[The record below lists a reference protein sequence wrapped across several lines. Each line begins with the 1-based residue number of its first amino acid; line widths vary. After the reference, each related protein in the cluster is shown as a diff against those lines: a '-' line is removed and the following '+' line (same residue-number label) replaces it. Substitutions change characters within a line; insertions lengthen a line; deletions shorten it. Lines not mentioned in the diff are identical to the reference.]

1 MFYFETF
8 YANGNLIKE
17 YFQVTNIKKEK
28 KSFLDSLVG
37 ETTEYDKK
45 VALQVKKPKSW
56 LKSVSAFANGKGGML
71 IFGIDDD
78 DNVVGLEDAKK
89 DSEIISEQIKV
100 RMNPIPAFNLRIER
114 VEGDCALVILDVYA
128 GEQTPYYYD
137 ADGVLQAFIRIGNQ
151 SVLANP
157 VQLKELI
164 LKGSLTSFDNLKSQY
179 NFGDMSFT
187 KLRAVYKQRTGLSF
201 DDSDYESFGLI
212 DEEGNLTNAG
222 ALLADECPIRY
233 SRLFCARWNGLD
245 KAPGIIDATDDKEYS
260 GGLINLLLAG
270 IEFVENN
277 SKKAWKKVGDG
288 RVELPEY
295 PQRAVLEGIVNALIH
310 RNYLEIGSEVHID
323 MFDDRLEI
331 YSPGGMYDGTK
342 VQDRDIMRIPSRRRN
357 PIIADVFY
365 RLKYMDRRGSG
376 FKKILSE
383 YEMQDTYT
391 TDMKPIFYSDN
402 DTFLLVLKNLNYKK
416 QKKIG
421 SSEKQQDYVE
431 HSKIAINMGIK
442 ELSDLMSFLE
452 VPRTRKELQEF
463 CNISSREYFRTKIL
477 NPLIEAKKI
486 DLTIPDKPQSSKQKY
501 VKHK

>member
-1 MFYFETF
+1 MEEKKQKV
-8 YANGNLIKE
+8 GQIR
-17 YFQVTNIKKEK
+17 KKEILDAAK
-28 KSFLDSLVG
+28 RVFLRKGFADTVMEDIITETSLSRGGV
-37 ETTEYDKK
+37 YYHYKNK
-45 VALQVKKPKSW
+45 VEILHD
-56 LKSVSAFANGKGGML
+56 LMRE
-71 IFGIDDD
+71 GI
-78 DNVVGLEDAKK
+78 AY
-89 DSEIISEQIKV
+89 
-100 RMNPIPAFNLRIER
+100 R
-114 VEGDCALVILDVYA
+114 VEKINEFIVDHSGELD
-128 GEQTPYYYD
+128 
-137 ADGVLQAFIRIGNQ
+137 
-151 SVLANP
+151 
-157 VQLKELI
+157 
-164 LKGSLTSFDNLKSQY
+164 
-179 NFGDMSFT
+179 
-187 KLRAVYKQRTGLSF
+187 
-201 DDSDYESFGLI
+201 
-212 DEEGNLTNAG
+212 TNAV
-222 ALLADECPIRY
+222 AQMIIDKMLDESDLMSVCPIRY
-233 SRLFCARWNGLD
+233 SRLFCTRWNGLD

-357 PIIADVFY
+357 PIIADVFH

-452 VPRTRKELQEF
+452 VPRTRKEL
-463 CNISSREYFRTKIL
+463 
-477 NPLIEAKKI
+477 
-486 DLTIPDKPQSSKQKY
+486 
-501 VKHK
+501 

>member
-1 MFYFETF
+1 MEEKKQKV
-8 YANGNLIKE
+8 GQIR
-17 YFQVTNIKKEK
+17 KKEILDAAK
-28 KSFLDSLVG
+28 RVFLRKGFADTVMEDIITETSLSRGGV
-37 ETTEYDKK
+37 YYHYKNK
-45 VALQVKKPKSW
+45 VEILHD
-56 LKSVSAFANGKGGML
+56 LL
-71 IFGIDDD
+71 REGI
-78 DNVVGLEDAKK
+78 AY
-89 DSEIISEQIKV
+89 
-100 RMNPIPAFNLRIER
+100 R
-114 VEGDCALVILDVYA
+114 VEKINEFIVDHSGELD
-128 GEQTPYYYD
+128 
-137 ADGVLQAFIRIGNQ
+137 
-151 SVLANP
+151 
-157 VQLKELI
+157 
-164 LKGSLTSFDNLKSQY
+164 
-179 NFGDMSFT
+179 
-187 KLRAVYKQRTGLSF
+187 
-201 DDSDYESFGLI
+201 
-212 DEEGNLTNAG
+212 TNAV
-222 ALLADECPIRY
+222 AQMIIDKMLDESDLMSVCPIRY
-233 SRLFCARWNGLD
+233 SRLFCTRWNGLD

-357 PIIADVFY
+357 PIIADVFH

-463 CNISSREYFRTKIL
+463 CNISSRECFRTKIL